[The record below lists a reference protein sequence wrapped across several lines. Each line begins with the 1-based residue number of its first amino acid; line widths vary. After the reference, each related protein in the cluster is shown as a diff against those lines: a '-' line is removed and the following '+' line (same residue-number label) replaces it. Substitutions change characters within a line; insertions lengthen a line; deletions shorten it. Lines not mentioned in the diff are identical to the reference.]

1 MNKKLNTLL
10 KLELEKRKKRNKE
23 YSLRAL
29 SRDIDLSAT
38 IVSDFLNNKRNL
50 SKKSLYK
57 ITFFL
62 KIPVYLISEFSE
74 PLANK
79 PTKKQH
85 KRPKAKS

>member
-1 MNKKLNTLL
+1 MSKKLNTLL

-38 IVSDFLNNKRNL
+38 IVSDFLNNKRTL

-62 KIPVYLISEFSE
+62 KIPVYLISEYSA

-79 PTKKQH
+79 PVKNKQKK
-85 KRPKAKS
+85 PKAKA